1 MFVHLS
7 LPDAPLL
14 SKTPNFAACKMP
26 LLRLESSSG
35 SCPLSQL
42 IWEPTITLFSG
53 FPHPPCWSHCAEMA
67 APHCLQPRPVSRVR
81 VWDLHL
87 TPSTPPPRMSLGNS
101 KSNTFAL
108 SASCPL
114 LPLCIIDSHL
124 APGTEPGAG
133 SFLLTLQ
140 ACCLT
145 TWPGLCRGPP
155 PHALLPASLARTCF
169 SLRYCMP
176 LAASLAKRSS
186 CRELRVEAVPCSRA
200 NAGSVSRTLLF
211 LRKSS
216 RFP

>member
-26 LLRLESSSG
+26 LLRLEISSG

-42 IWEPTITLFSG
+42 IWEPTVTLFSG

-114 LPLCIIDSHL
+114 LPLRIIDSHL

-145 TWPGLCRGPP
+145 TWPGLCRGLPP
-155 PHALLPASLARTCF
+155 RHTVARLTCTHLLLTQVLHAIGCITGKAQQLPGAEGGGCSVLSSKCRISLQDPAL
-169 SLRYCMP
+169 SQ
-176 LAASLAKRSS
+176 
-186 CRELRVEAVPCSRA
+186 EI
-200 NAGSVSRTLLF
+200 
-211 LRKSS
+211 
-216 RFP
+216 